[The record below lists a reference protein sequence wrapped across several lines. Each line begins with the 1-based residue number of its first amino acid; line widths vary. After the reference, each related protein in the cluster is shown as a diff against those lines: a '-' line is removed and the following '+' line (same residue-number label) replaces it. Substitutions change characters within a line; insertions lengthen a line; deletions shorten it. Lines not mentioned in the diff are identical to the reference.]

1 MSKDLEQNTT
11 DYVVATAKAVLGMVP
26 FAGSLLTEL
35 AGTIIPKQRLDR
47 LADFA
52 TKLEIRLENQDKD
65 TIRAKLADENFTDL
79 IEETARHAV
88 RAVTEERRIYLSSL
102 LATGVSEDRI
112 SFVETKH
119 LLRILGEIN
128 DIEVIWLRFYLHPVI
143 NGDHEFRNKH
153 ASVLEPVRA
162 SLGSDQAT
170 LDRHALQRNY
180 VQHLVS
186 LGLLERPL
194 EVDSKT
200 GYPTYDKL
208 SRDWKTRGHQLT
220 PLGRLLLRHIG
231 FELES
236 RR

>member
-1 MSKDLEQNTT
+1 MSRDLEQNST

-26 FAGSLLTEL
+26 IAGSLLAEL
-35 AGTIIPKQRLDR
+35 AGTIVPKQRLDR

-52 TKLEIRLENQDKD
+52 GKLEKRFENFDKD
-65 TIRAKLADENFTDL
+65 SIRAKLTDENFADL
-79 IEETARHAV
+79 LEETARHAV
-88 RAVTEERRIYLSSL
+88 RAVTGERREYLSAL
-102 LATGVSEDRI
+102 LATGISEDRI

-128 DIEVIWLRFYLHPVI
+128 DIEVIWLRFYSNPVM
-143 NGDHEFRNKH
+143 NGDNEFRTKH
-153 ASVLEPVRA
+153 ATVLEPVSA
-162 SLGSDQAT
+162 TIGSDQAT
-170 LDRHALQRNY
+170 LDRHALQKNY

-194 EVDSKT
+194 EVDPKT
-200 GYPTYDKL
+200 GYPPFDKL

-231 FELES
+231 FELGKS
-236 RR
+236 P